1 MSIFEKQVKDASEKP
16 GTRLFTDDII
26 MHYPTLKGGKF
37 WKVEHDLLLL
47 HAVLKYVSLKFLDM
61 HCMAALIFLICLHF
75 LWLTMKY

>member
-37 WKVEHDLLLL
+37 WKEEHDLLLL
-47 HAVLKYVSLKFLDM
+47 RAVLKYVSLKFLDI
-61 HCMAALIFLICLHF
+61 HCSQCMAAVIFLIHFHF
-75 LWLTMKY
+75 L